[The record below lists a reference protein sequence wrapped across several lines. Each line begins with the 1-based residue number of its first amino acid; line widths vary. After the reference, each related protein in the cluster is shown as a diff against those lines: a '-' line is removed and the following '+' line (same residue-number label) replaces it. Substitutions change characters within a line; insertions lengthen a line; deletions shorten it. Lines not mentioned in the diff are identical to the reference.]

1 MKRVL
6 ISALALVLAVSCAG
20 CAVIDVALLSATTPE
35 ATPVVTQEPTPAPTA
50 APTPEPVFTEIT
62 LNTLLFTAK
71 DVVVTLTDI
80 RFSKNYMTAIDIS
93 IENASNSTVTM
104 QLGGVCL
111 NRWQVDGAL
120 ENAANVAPG
129 ETRRSTVI
137 VNFQH
142 DSGTAFMNLSAIAEV
157 TLLLSLTEDFN
168 GGTFLKQKS
177 FVVAIPD
184 AGPMEDP
191 TQNTRIVYEDDY
203 LILYLQKI
211 DGSLQNTRM
220 VLYHKPDAKW
230 AGVAVY
236 PVYAGYTSVTNRSY
250 SLMAGKYRMI
260 VLDGTDVFT
269 RQNITTLSQLSLY
282 LALEQADGR
291 LSRPIEATITD
302 PKVSETV
309 LQTDDESPIVYQSAL
324 PYCILRYKGITE
336 YEGHEVILLDLEN
349 TTQTNGTS
357 LDITASASNP
367 NITIDGTVYPLMSAC
382 TSAYPATHGCLLLW
396 ADGAPEGTLANA
408 TSVTIGLRLSR
419 INSGK
424 LEPILDTRDFS
435 FDLK

>member
-6 ISALALVLAVSCAG
+6 ISALALILAVSCAG

-184 AGPMEDP
+184 AGPMEDNP
-191 TQNTRIVYEDDY
+191 E
-203 LILYLQKI
+203 
-211 DGSLQNTRM
+211 
-220 VLYHKPDAKW
+220 
-230 AGVAVY
+230 
-236 PVYAGYTSVTNRSY
+236 YAH
-250 SLMAGKYRMI
+250 
-260 VLDGTDVFT
+260 
-269 RQNITTLSQLSLY
+269 
-282 LALEQADGR
+282 R
-291 LSRPIEATITD
+291 L
-302 PKVSETV
+302 
-309 LQTDDESPIVYQSAL
+309 
-324 PYCILRYKGITE
+324 
-336 YEGHEVILLDLEN
+336 
-349 TTQTNGTS
+349 
-357 LDITASASNP
+357 
-367 NITIDGTVYPLMSAC
+367 
-382 TSAYPATHGCLLLW
+382 
-396 ADGAPEGTLANA
+396 
-408 TSVTIGLRLSR
+408 
-419 INSGK
+419 
-424 LEPILDTRDFS
+424 
-435 FDLK
+435 